1 LSYLVLARKYRPSTF
16 KEVVGQEHITKT
28 LINAFKKG
36 RLSHAY
42 LFSGPRG
49 VGKTSTARILAKSFN
64 CKNNQSGEPCNEC
77 VNCKEITNGS
87 NLDVLEIDGAS
98 NRGVDEI
105 RNLREVVKYP
115 PINSNFKI
123 IIIDEIHMLTQ
134 IAFNALLKT
143 LEEPPQHVKFIFA
156 TTEPNKILQTII
168 SRCQR
173 YDFNR
178 VGINDIEKSLENIS
192 LLEKVKVEK
201 SVYSI
206 IANLADGSM
215 RDCLSIFDQLIAFS
229 DGEITNELAIKM
241 LGVIPTDL
249 FFNITDSLHLKNK
262 DNILLILNDVFN
274 KGFKLNE
281 LLSGLNKHILNLL
294 CSKLENYKQILSF
307 PEEMKERYF
316 ENSKK
321 WEYLDLLKISD
332 QISKMEVNFK
342 IVNNPKIFIELNLL
356 KLIEM
361 DNSPKIKEIL
371 SQVNSNSDKHDEI
384 NQKKDILTDKN
395 PIETENKNTSFAN
408 IKNQIV
414 DTSNVKDYDITKKN
428 EFKIQNLESDENEKD
443 VENLT
448 SEDKL
453 NIDKILEVWP
463 KVNMDIENE
472 SKSIAAFLL
481 HSKPHIIEDNILKI
495 SLPKKYS
502 FQIDV
507 LNNNKNKILSIM
519 KKHIDISFT
528 IEFILDDNSNFDDN
542 KISPVTKK
550 MIDKFGGEI
559 AE

>member
-1 LSYLVLARKYRPSTF
+1 LSYLVLARKYRPTTF
-16 KEVVGQEHITKT
+16 KEVVGQDHITKT

-42 LFSGPRG
+42 LFAGPRG

-77 VNCKEITNGS
+77 VNCIEITNGS

-192 LLEKVKVEK
+192 SLEKVKVEK

-206 IANLADGSM
+206 IANLSDGSM

-249 FFNITDSLHLKNK
+249 FFNITDSFHSKNK
-262 DNILLILNDVFN
+262 DNLLLILNDVFN

-294 CSKLENYKQILSF
+294 CSKLDNYKEILNL
-307 PEEMKERYF
+307 PEEIKDRYF

-321 WEYLDLLKISD
+321 WEYLHLLRISD
-332 QISKMEVNFK
+332 QISKIEMNFK

-356 KLIEM
+356 KLIEI
-361 DNSPKIKEIL
+361 DDSATIKENLSKINLNSDKQNDVNKKKEIL
-371 SQVNSNSDKHDEI
+371 INVNTK
-384 NQKKDILTDKN
+384 
-395 PIETENKNTSFAN
+395 ETQNKN
-408 IKNQIV
+408 IYIENQTV
-414 DTSNVKDYDITKKN
+414 DTSNVKSYDLQNKN
-428 EFKIQNLESDENEKD
+428 EFKIQNLESVKNKNDIQ
-443 VENLT
+443 NLAT
-448 SEDKL
+448 EDKL
-453 NIDKILEVWP
+453 NIDKIIEVWP
-463 KVNMDIENE
+463 KVKIDIENE

-481 HSKPHIIEDNILKI
+481 QSKPYIIQDNILKI

-519 KKHIDISFT
+519 KKHIDISFA

-542 KISPVTKK
+542 KISPVTQK

>member
-1 LSYLVLARKYRPSTF
+1 MSYLVLARKYRPSTF

>member
-1 LSYLVLARKYRPSTF
+1 
-16 KEVVGQEHITKT
+16 
-28 LINAFKKG
+28 
-36 RLSHAY
+36 
-42 LFSGPRG
+42 
-49 VGKTSTARILAKSFN
+49 
-64 CKNNQSGEPCNEC
+64 
-77 VNCKEITNGS
+77 
-87 NLDVLEIDGAS
+87 
-98 NRGVDEI
+98 
-105 RNLREVVKYP
+105 
-115 PINSNFKI
+115 
-123 IIIDEIHMLTQ
+123 M
-134 IAFNALLKT
+134 
-143 LEEPPQHVKFIFA
+143 
-156 TTEPNKILQTII
+156 
-168 SRCQR
+168 
-173 YDFNR
+173 
-178 VGINDIEKSLENIS
+178 
-192 LLEKVKVEK
+192 
-201 SVYSI
+201 
-206 IANLADGSM
+206 
-215 RDCLSIFDQLIAFS
+215 
-229 DGEITNELAIKM
+229 
-241 LGVIPTDL
+241 
-249 FFNITDSLHLKNK
+249 KNK

>member
-1 LSYLVLARKYRPSTF
+1 MSYLVLARKYRPTTF
-16 KEVVGQEHITKT
+16 KEVVGQDHITKT

-42 LFSGPRG
+42 LFAGPRG

-77 VNCKEITNGS
+77 VNCIEITNGS

-192 LLEKVKVEK
+192 SLEKVKVEK

-206 IANLADGSM
+206 IANLSDGSM

-249 FFNITDSLHLKNK
+249 FFNITDSFHSKNK
-262 DNILLILNDVFN
+262 DNLLLILNDVFN

-294 CSKLENYKQILSF
+294 CSKLDNYKEILNL
-307 PEEMKERYF
+307 PEEIKDRYF

-321 WEYLDLLKISD
+321 WEYLHLLRISD
-332 QISKMEVNFK
+332 QISKIEMNFK

-356 KLIEM
+356 KLIEI
-361 DNSPKIKEIL
+361 DDSATIKENLSKINLNSDKQNDVNKKKEIL
-371 SQVNSNSDKHDEI
+371 IDVNTK
-384 NQKKDILTDKN
+384 
-395 PIETENKNTSFAN
+395 ETQNKN
-408 IKNQIV
+408 IYIENQTV
-414 DTSNVKDYDITKKN
+414 DTSNVKSYDLQNKN
-428 EFKIQNLESDENEKD
+428 EFKIQNLESVKNKNDIQ
-443 VENLT
+443 NLAT
-448 SEDKL
+448 EDKL
-453 NIDKILEVWP
+453 NIDKIIEVWP
-463 KVNMDIENE
+463 KVKIDIENE

-481 HSKPHIIEDNILKI
+481 QSKPYIIQDNILKI

-519 KKHIDISFT
+519 KKHIDISFA

-542 KISPVTKK
+542 KISPVTQK

>member
-1 LSYLVLARKYRPSTF
+1 MSYLVLARKYRPTTF
-16 KEVVGQEHITKT
+16 KEVVGQDHITKT

-42 LFSGPRG
+42 LFAGPRG

-77 VNCKEITNGS
+77 VNCIEITNGS

-192 LLEKVKVEK
+192 SLEKVKVEK

-206 IANLADGSM
+206 IANLSDGSM

-249 FFNITDSLHLKNK
+249 FFNITDSFHSKNK
-262 DNILLILNDVFN
+262 DNLLLILNDVFN

-294 CSKLENYKQILSF
+294 CSKLDNYKEILNL
-307 PEEMKERYF
+307 PEEIKDRYF

-321 WEYLDLLKISD
+321 WEYLHLLRISD
-332 QISKMEVNFK
+332 QISKIEMNFK

-356 KLIEM
+356 KLIEI
-361 DNSPKIKEIL
+361 DDSATIKENLSKINLNSDKQNDVNKKKEIL
-371 SQVNSNSDKHDEI
+371 IDVNTK
-384 NQKKDILTDKN
+384 
-395 PIETENKNTSFAN
+395 ETQNKN
-408 IKNQIV
+408 IYIENQTI
-414 DTSNVKDYDITKKN
+414 DTSNVKSYDLQNKN
-428 EFKIQNLESDENEKD
+428 EFKIQNLESVKNKNDIQ
-443 VENLT
+443 NLAT
-448 SEDKL
+448 EDKL
-453 NIDKILEVWP
+453 NIDKIIEVWP
-463 KVNMDIENE
+463 KVKIDIENE

-481 HSKPHIIEDNILKI
+481 QSKPYIIQDNILKI

-519 KKHIDISFT
+519 KKHIDISFA

-542 KISPVTKK
+542 KISPVTQK

>member
-1 LSYLVLARKYRPSTF
+1 MSYLVLARKYRPTTF
-16 KEVVGQEHITKT
+16 KEVVGQDHITKT

-42 LFSGPRG
+42 LFAGPRG

-77 VNCKEITNGS
+77 VNCIEITNGS

-192 LLEKVKVEK
+192 SLEKVKVEK

-206 IANLADGSM
+206 IANLSDGSM

-249 FFNITDSLHLKNK
+249 FFNITDSFHSKNK
-262 DNILLILNDVFN
+262 DNLLLILNDVFN

-294 CSKLENYKQILSF
+294 CSKLDNYKEILNL
-307 PEEMKERYF
+307 PEEIKDRYF

-321 WEYLDLLKISD
+321 WEYLHLLRISD
-332 QISKMEVNFK
+332 QISKIEMNFK

-356 KLIEM
+356 KLIEI
-361 DNSPKIKEIL
+361 DDSATIKENLSKINLNSDKQNDVNKKKEIL
-371 SQVNSNSDKHDEI
+371 INVNTK
-384 NQKKDILTDKN
+384 
-395 PIETENKNTSFAN
+395 ETQNKN
-408 IKNQIV
+408 IYIENQTV
-414 DTSNVKDYDITKKN
+414 DTSNVKSYDLQNKN
-428 EFKIQNLESDENEKD
+428 EFKIQNLESVKNKNDIQ
-443 VENLT
+443 NLAT
-448 SEDKL
+448 EDKL
-453 NIDKILEVWP
+453 NIDKIIEVWP
-463 KVNMDIENE
+463 KVKIDIENE

-481 HSKPHIIEDNILKI
+481 QSKPYIIQDNILKI

-519 KKHIDISFT
+519 KKHIDISFA

-542 KISPVTKK
+542 KISPVTQK

>member
-1 LSYLVLARKYRPSTF
+1 MSYLVLARKYRPSTF

-192 LLEKVKVEK
+192 SLEKVKVEK

-206 IANLADGSM
+206 IANLSDGSM